1 MKTWKKWLADKQV
14 KAQEILKESSA
25 YVLKEFCDRVV
36 YPAFVPLWDRPY
48 GQELKRIHDAIAS
61 MQRKTVISVIMPVYC
76 IKVHYLKRA
85 VESVR
90 QQIYPYWELCI
101 ADDASKDARI
111 TRYLEQVAAEDK
123 RIRVVF
129 REQRGHI
136 CAASNTALALATGDY
151 VAMLDHDDQ
160 LHPLALFYVARAIE
174 VRPDAEVL
182 YTNEDLL
189 GVWGWRNRYRKA
201 MKSNYYLNMG
211 LFLFFSNIINHLM
224 VLRRKSCLMLG
235 GFRLGY
241 EGGQDYDILRR
252 FSLQFGHNTFV
263 HIPYNLYHWGIVPGS
278 ILHSSNAKPYD
289 TIALIRSK
297 TDYTLRKRCSFKSS
311 IFLADILVILRPC
324 TFSTAWDRKFRIQK
338 HFPRISRR
346 KILDLQTIEKRNQV
360 ECCLNK
366 IKESSC
372 PYIFW
377 FDVNLCSL
385 VGYENIVSYINHL
398 SLSLNYSQCVGI
410 GGLIMTEKKGAYHAG
425 YALTQLGEISQF
437 LYCATISDLNWFSFV
452 CGSHAIPVSAA
463 GTWCFLARR
472 DIFLE
477 MGGYD
482 TNIEDIE
489 TAHLDWCLRCTLQE
503 KREIKIDFNNP
514 CFYPHAF
521 SKPQINQE
529 LLRKK
534 YNLDKVAQ
542 HVNLHPGLNPP
553 LRKSILP
560 ECVWPRH
567 RPWHIDV

>member
-1 MKTWKKWLADKQV
+1 
-14 KAQEILKESSA
+14 
-25 YVLKEFCDRVV
+25 
-36 YPAFVPLWDRPY
+36 
-48 GQELKRIHDAIAS
+48 

-76 IKVHYLKRA
+76 IKVRYLKRA

-90 QQIYPYWELCI
+90 QQIYPHWELCI

-111 TRYLEQVAAEDK
+111 TRYLEQVAAEDP

-160 LHPLALFYVARAIE
+160 LHPLALFHVARAIE

-182 YTNEDLL
+182 YTNEDRID
-189 GVWGWRNRYRKA
+189 VWGWRNSHKTDR
-201 MKSNYYLNMG
+201 KSNCYLNMG
-211 LFLFFSNIINHLM
+211 LFFNNCINHLI

-241 EGGQDYDILRR
+241 EGTQDYDLLLR
-252 FSLQFGHNTFV
+252 FFLQFKYNAFV
-263 HIPYNLYHWGIVPGS
+263 YIPYRLYHWGIVPGS
-278 ILHSSNAKPYD
+278 INQSSLVKEKPYIL
-289 TIALIRSK
+289 IALSRSK
-297 TDYTLRKRCSFKSS
+297 SDYFSKKRHGSEPL
-311 IFLADILVILRPC
+311 IGLADILVILRPC
-324 TFSTAWDRKFRIQK
+324 TSSVVWDRKFRIQK
-338 HFPRISRR
+338 HFSRISRR
-346 KILDLQTIEKRNQV
+346 KILDLQSIEKRNQV
-360 ECCLNK
+360 ECCLKK
-366 IKESSC
+366 IKESPC

-377 FDVNLCSL
+377 FDINQFC
-385 VGYENIVSYINHL
+385 YPDDEDIIYYINNLVLFL
-398 SLSLNYSQCVGI
+398 SSSKSIGVSSVILSEKIQLYHTGFIVQRGRVFPLVNY
-410 GGLIMTEKKGAYHAG
+410 
-425 YALTQLGEISQF
+425 LTLD
-437 LYCATISDLNWFSFV
+437 DLNWFTSYYKTNQ
-452 CGSHAIPVSAA
+452 IPVSAA
-463 GTWCFLARR
+463 GTWCFLTKR
-472 DIFLE
+472 DTFLE

-489 TAHLDWCLRCTLQE
+489 TAHIDWCLRCTLQE

-521 SKPQINQE
+521 PKPQINQE

-534 YNLDKVAQ
+534 HNLDKVAQ
-542 HVNLHPGLNPP
+542 HVNLHPGLKPP

-567 RPWHIDV
+567 RPWHIEP